1 MRKTLALAYGIVA
14 YLMFLGVY
22 FYLAGFL
29 ANYGVPKSID
39 SGESSSPIM
48 ALAVNSLLLLLFGAQ
63 HSVMARPGFKRWWTR
78 LVPKT
83 IERSTYVMFSNLLL
97 LLLFWQWRPVTTVVW
112 SVESGAFSFLLY
124 DLFLAGVL
132 IVPLVTLFINHFDLF
147 GLRQVWLNYRD
158 RAYTRLRF
166 VTPGPYRLVRH
177 PLYVGW
183 ILMFWA
189 TPEMTVGHL
198 LFAGVLT
205 GYILIAI
212 RFEERDLSREFGR
225 VYAKYKAQ
233 TPMLIPRV
241 RPPASV
247 RSRSTGEANLSLPA

>member
-1 MRKTLALAYGIVA
+1 MKKTLALVYGVTA
-14 YLMFLGVY
+14 YLLFLGVY
-22 FYLAGFL
+22 LYLAGFL
-29 ANYGVPKSID
+29 VNFGVPKSID
-39 SGESSSPIM
+39 SGGDFSPYKS
-48 ALAVNSLLLLLFGAQ
+48 LAVDSLLLLLFGVQ
-63 HSVMARPGFKRWWTR
+63 HSVMARPGFKQWWTR
-78 LVPKT
+78 FVPKT
-83 IERSTYVMFSNLLL
+83 VERSTYVMISNLLL
-97 LLLFWQWRPVTTVVW
+97 MLLFWQWRPVTAAVW
-112 SVESGAFSFLLY
+112 RIESDTLRFLAY
-124 DLFLAGVL
+124 DLFVAGML
-132 IVPLVTLFINHFDLF
+132 IVPATTLFINHFDLF
-147 GLRQVWLNYRD
+147 GLRQVWLNFRD

-166 VTPGPYRLVRH
+166 VTPGPYKLVRH

-241 RPPASV
+241 TPVARMVGNRMVKKP
-247 RSRSTGEANLSLPA
+247 LSQAA